1 MSCSPSFITNAHTA
15 EFMLRTIARVRPS
28 PVLWRSLSDSTS
40 AAKAS
45 LIRSFLT
52 NKVELFKKLDAD
64 GSGSIDAQELKAALI
79 EAGATAVTTEEATAI
94 IRAADKDG
102 NGTIEM
108 GELATVLTKGTLF
121 EGVIKR

>member
-1 MSCSPSFITNAHTA
+1 MSDAPS
-15 EFMLRTIARVRPS
+15 E
-28 PVLWRSLSDSTS
+28 STS

-52 NKVELFKKLDAD
+52 NKVSLFKKLDTD
-64 GSGSIDAQELKAALI
+64 GSGSLDAKELQAALK
-79 EAGATAVTTEEATAI
+79 EAGATSVTTEEAAAI
-94 IRAADKDG
+94 IQEADKNG

-108 GELATVLTKGTLF
+108 GELAAVLTKGTLF

>member
-1 MSCSPSFITNAHTA
+1 
-15 EFMLRTIARVRPS
+15 MLRTIARVRPS

-79 EAGATAVTTEEATAI
+79 EAGATSVTTEEATGI
-94 IRAADKDG
+94 IREADKDG
-102 NGTIEM
+102 NGKIEM